1 VIAPRI
7 DVHVH
12 LAGRGTDGSGCWIS
26 PAFRRRP
33 TYLLLRLRH
42 GTGTDPEWAAQ
53 VAARVR
59 DSELDRAVALG
70 FDGVY
75 DARGALDRART
86 QMLVPHAWTF
96 EVCRRFPELLPGP
109 SVNPGRRDAM
119 DALEACVEGGAVLLK
134 WLPSVQGIDPSS
146 PAHLPFYRRLAEAGI
161 PLLVHSGGSEQTFAE
176 ISPPLADLER
186 LLVPLR
192 AGVRVIV
199 AHSGVPVR
207 LRGDRDQLP
216 LLRELLERFPQ
227 LWVDNSGISNPSRF
241 QHLPRLARDAA
252 LVERTLHGSDFP
264 VPSNALYYPRAL
276 GLGTVARLEAI
287 RNRMQ
292 RDIEIKRALGY
303 PDEVLTRGAA
313 VLANLSRWLPG
324 AAGAPPR

>member
-1 VIAPRI
+1 MSAPKI

-26 PAFRRRP
+26 PVFRRRP

-42 GTGTDPEWAAQ
+42 GIGSDVEWAEM

-59 DSELDRAVALG
+59 ASELDRAVVLG

-75 DARGALDRART
+75 DARGVLDRSRT
-86 QMLVPHAWTF
+86 QMLVPHRWTF

-109 SVNPGRRDAM
+109 SVNPCRG
-119 DALEACVEGGAVLLK
+119 DALEALDECIAEGAVLIK
-134 WLPSVQGIDPSS
+134 WLPSVQGIDP
-146 PAHLPFYRRLAEAGI
+146 AAAACTPFYRRMADAGL
-161 PLLVHSGGSEQTFAE
+161 PLLVHSGGSEQTFREMAPHL
-176 ISPPLADLER
+176 SDLQR
-186 LLVPLR
+186 LLPPLR

-216 LLRELLERFPQ
+216 LLRELLEAFPT
-227 LWVDNSGISNPSRF
+227 LWVDDSGISNPSRF
-241 QHLPRLARDAA
+241 QHLPALARDP
-252 LVERTLHGSDFP
+252 LIVSRTLHGSDFP
-264 VPSNALYYPRAL
+264 VPSNAFYYGRAL
-276 GLGTVARLEAI
+276 GVRRVAALEAI

-292 RDIEIKRALGY
+292 RDVEIKRALGY
-303 PDEVLTRGAA
+303 PDEVLTRAA
-313 VLANLSRWLPG
+313 SVLANLPRWVG
-324 AAGAPPR
+324 GDG